1 MRRRPETSSLVNLA
15 VVGSGHWGPNHVRV
29 FSELPQ
35 SKVLAVA
42 DSNTE
47 HLAKIEKSIPHL
59 VCLPNY
65 LDVLRDERVSAVVVA
80 TPTRTHFPIVR
91 DALAAGKHVLCEKPL
106 CDSSADAAALV
117 ALAARRRRVLM
128 VGHTFL
134 FDPGVVAL
142 KELLETGQMGS
153 IRYLSA
159 NRTNLGPIRTDVNAA
174 GDLATHDIAIF
185 NFLLDSE
192 PQLVSASGGC
202 FLRKGI
208 EDVVSIVLRYPGH
221 VLATLHASWLHPR
234 KTRQIAVV
242 GTHRMATWD
251 GLDPENPLV
260 LYDRGASA
268 EVDSK
273 GRSLPASG
281 SMWDGEISRPRIVP
295 GEPLKVQAAHFLT
308 RIRTREF
315 DGLSDGRF
323 ALGVVRV
330 LEAIGDSIKANGSP
344 VAVR

>member
-1 MRRRPETSSLVNLA
+1 LVNLA
-15 VVGSGHWGPNHVRV
+15 VIGCGYWGPKHVRV
-29 FSELPQ
+29 FSELPG
-35 SKVLAVA
+35 SNVLAVA

-47 HLAKIEKSIPHL
+47 HLAQIEKSLPRL
-59 VCLPNY
+59 TCLPDY
-65 LDVLRDERVSAVVVA
+65 LEVLGDERVSAIVVA
-80 TPTRTHFPIVR
+80 TPTSTHFPIVR

-106 CDSSADAAALV
+106 CESSADAAALV

-128 VGHTFL
+128 VGHRCL
-134 FDPGVVAL
+134 FEPRVVTL
-142 KELLETGQMGS
+142 KEILKTGQIGN

-159 NRTNLGPIRTDVNAA
+159 DRTNLGPIRTDVSAA
-174 GDLATHDIAIF
+174 ADLATHDIAIF

-192 PQLVSASGGC
+192 PQLVSASGAC

-208 EDVVSIVLRYPGH
+208 EDVVSIVLRYPDH

-242 GTHRMATWD
+242 GTRRMATWD

-260 LYDRGASA
+260 LYDKRAKA
-268 EVDSK
+268 QIARK
-273 GRSLPASG
+273 GRTLPASG

-308 RIRTREF
+308 RIRKREF

-330 LEAIGDSIKANGSP
+330 LEAIDDSIRANGSP
-344 VAVR
+344 VVVR

>member
-1 MRRRPETSSLVNLA
+1 
-15 VVGSGHWGPNHVRV
+15 
-29 FSELPQ
+29 
-35 SKVLAVA
+35 LAVA

-47 HLAKIEKSIPHL
+47 HLAQVEESVPRL
-59 VCLPNY
+59 VCMPNY
-65 LDVLRDERVSAVVVA
+65 LGVLRDERISAIVVA
-80 TPTRTHFPIVR
+80 TPGSTHFPIVR

-106 CDSSADAAALV
+106 CESSTDAAALV

-134 FDPGVVAL
+134 FDPGIVAL
-142 KELLETGQMGS
+142 KKLLKTGQTGG
-153 IRYLSA
+153 IRYLSSD
-159 NRTNLGPIRTDVNAA
+159 RTNLGPIRTDVNAA
-174 GDLATHDIAIF
+174 ADLATHDIAIF

-192 PQLVSASGGC
+192 PQLVSASGAC

-234 KTRQIAVV
+234 KTRRIAVV
-242 GTHRMATWD
+242 GTRRMATWD

-260 LYDRGASA
+260 LYDKGARA
-268 EVDSK
+268 EVARK
-273 GRSLPASG
+273 GGTLPASG
-281 SMWDGEISRPRIVP
+281 SMWDGEICRPRIVP
-295 GEPLKVQAAHFLT
+295 GEPLKLQAAHFLA
-308 RIRTREF
+308 RIRKREF

-330 LEAIGDSIKANGSP
+330 LEAIGDSIRANGSP
-344 VAVR
+344 VTVR